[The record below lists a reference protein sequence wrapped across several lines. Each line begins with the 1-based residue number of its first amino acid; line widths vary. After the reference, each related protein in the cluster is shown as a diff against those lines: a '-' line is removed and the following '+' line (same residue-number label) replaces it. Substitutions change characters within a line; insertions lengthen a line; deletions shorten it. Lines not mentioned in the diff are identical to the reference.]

1 MTSRMRTPTS
11 RIAATLVAALAG
23 LVLASACSSE
33 EIVLA
38 TVSPL
43 EAGSGE
49 PAKRCVDNRDC
60 SSSMFCSRHDCGDL
74 GGTCETRP
82 VVCEEGPMPACGC
95 DGITYWNDCLRRT
108 VGVTAGPPGECGRTA
123 LFCGMGGGPG
133 GPGGFPPPPGSGQGC
148 PPGAACARLLP
159 PDFTGAMCPFDVPG
173 TCWALPAICPE
184 RGGPDRWI
192 PCDPARTLCASTCEA
207 IRTGEPHRRATF
219 CP

>member
-1 MTSRMRTPTS
+1 MTPRKRAAAS
-11 RIAATLVAALAG
+11 RITATLVAAVAG
-23 LVLASACSSE
+23 LALASACSSE

-49 PAKRCVDNRDC
+49 SAKRCVENRDC
-60 SSSMFCSRHDCGDL
+60 SSSMFCARHDCEDL
-74 GGTCETRP
+74 AGSCETRP

-108 VGVTAGPPGECGRTA
+108 VGVTAGRPGECGNTA
-123 LFCGMGGGPG
+123 LLCGKGGGPG
-133 GPGGFPPPPGSGQGC
+133 GPGGARGC

-159 PDFTGAMCPFDVPG
+159 PDFTGAMCPFDVLG

-192 PCDPARTLCASTCEA
+192 PCDPRKTLCATTCDA
-207 IRTGEPHRRATF
+207 IRTGEPHRRATS